1 MFASLGHATSDSGHQ
16 FPPSVSHA
24 APAHDSG
31 TKGAARGLH
40 SRHAKGTSHDMSD
53 PAMAASMEANFRT
66 RFWVALVLSALVV
79 LISPMGEALGI
90 RLPLSA
96 AFRSWC

>member
-1 MFASLGHATSDSGHQ
+1 
-16 FPPSVSHA
+16 
-24 APAHDSG
+24 
-31 TKGAARGLH
+31 
-40 SRHAKGTSHDMSD
+40 
-53 PAMAASMEANFRT
+53 MAASMEANFRT